1 MKIKLRTLYCK
12 RLC

>member
-1 MKIKLRTLYCK
+1 MKIKLGTLYCK